1 VPSFSRVGSLIDG
14 FLKSPLSG
22 LAPWVLLSVFSTP
35 GHFERAACIALGVS
49 LLTMLL
55 ASVRGISIHALDV
68 FGAAVFAA
76 LAGLGLVASPG
87 LTRWLEE
94 WAGEIT
100 NISLVSFVIAT
111 LIVRKPFTI
120 PYAKEEAP
128 EEVWDSPLFLRINY
142 VISSVLAAIF
152 FAVAFTEF
160 YPGRAATK
168 ASVAAGE
175 TPDEPAPSAIKL
187 VDWLPSFV
195 LVAGILG
202 WSAGAVPD
210 VVGISMIVA
219 GIVGSVLIGKLSP
232 EAESNV

>member
-1 VPSFSRVGSLIDG
+1 
-14 FLKSPLSG
+14 
-22 LAPWVLLSVFSTP
+22 
-35 GHFERAACIALGVS
+35 
-49 LLTMLL
+49 MLL

-76 LAGLGLVASPG
+76 LTVPGLVASPG

-100 NISLVSFVIAT
+100 ISLASFVIAT

-160 YPGRAATK
+160 YPRRAGTK
-168 ASVAAGE
+168 VS
-175 TPDEPAPSAIKL
+175 
-187 VDWLPSFV
+187 WLPSFV

-202 WSAGAVPD
+202 WSAGAVAD

-219 GIVGSVLIGKLSP
+219 GIVGSALLSRLTP
-232 EAESNV
+232 AIDSNV

>member
-1 VPSFSRVGSLIDG
+1 VPNFSWVGSLIDG

-22 LAPWVLLSVFSTP
+22 LAPWVLLSVFSTR

-76 LAGLGLVASPG
+76 LAVLGLVASPG

-128 EEVWDSPLFLRINY
+128 EEVWDRPLFLRINY

-160 YPGRAATK
+160 YPGRAGTK
-168 ASVAAGE
+168 AS
-175 TPDEPAPSAIKL
+175 
-187 VDWLPSFV
+187 WLPSFV

-202 WSAGAVPD
+202 WSAGAVAD
-210 VVGISMIVA
+210 VVGISTIVA
-219 GIVGSVLIGKLSP
+219 GIVGSALLSRLTP
-232 EAESNV
+232 AIDSNV